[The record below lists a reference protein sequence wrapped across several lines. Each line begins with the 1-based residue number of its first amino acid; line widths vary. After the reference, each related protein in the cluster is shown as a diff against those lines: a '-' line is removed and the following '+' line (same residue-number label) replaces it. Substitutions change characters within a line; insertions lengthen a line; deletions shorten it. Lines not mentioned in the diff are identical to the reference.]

1 MITSAP
7 NCSKL
12 LTIPIGLRTVLLLL
26 FNRWWVEEQIPEEH
40 LLAQVVTILKKGD
53 TQKIWNYRPI
63 SLLNIAYKLYASIV

>member
-40 LLAQVVTILKKGD
+40 LLAHVV
-53 TQKIWNYRPI
+53 QW
-63 SLLNIAYKLYASIV
+63 